1 MKKLLSLLLIL
12 LSLQLVSATAWPAD
26 AGVDIHSNLP
36 AGYEPSG
43 VVWHPHYNSLFLV
56 SDGGLL
62 SKMNLDGTNVVNWNV
77 PGDLEGVTITSAD
90 SEFVYVLVEYPY
102 ALIKFN
108 PATGQSIRSVSLT
121 GVIPATVNTNSGLEG
136 VTFVPN
142 GYHPYANS
150 STGGLFYVGVQETG
164 AINVVDVD
172 FVAGTARLVSS
183 FVPVAGRGDIAGLN
197 FNTQTNTLS
206 VLYDANNLLREI
218 TVNNALL
225 NEYDVPGFDQ
235 EGVTIIQSC
244 PNARTTLVIAEDS
257 GRVMKYGN
265 YPVNCPHADADGD
278 GFSVNNDCNDNNAL
292 VNPGRSEIL
301 YNGVDDD
308 CNPLTPDTVDADADG
323 FNSNVDCNDNNALV
337 NPNATEVKLNLND
350 DDCNPQTSDDLV
362 VPINEIRNVTS
373 LNKGDYHE
381 FTKKFAYST
390 FTLLPPQGTYQFIIN
405 AKKVGRTYWMAL
417 NTASQNQVTP
427 WQYLDINT
435 ATWSDYTYQFNLR
448 QEQTTVNIIG
458 GARNGA
464 TQQVRQ
470 VTIRRIS

>member
-1 MKKLLSLLLIL
+1 M
-12 LSLQLVSATAWPAD
+12 
-26 AGVDIHSNLP
+26 
-36 AGYEPSG
+36 
-43 VVWHPHYNSLFLV
+43 
-56 SDGGLL
+56 
-62 SKMNLDGTNVVNWNV
+62 
-77 PGDLEGVTITSAD
+77 
-90 SEFVYVLVEYPY
+90 
-102 ALIKFN
+102 
-108 PATGQSIRSVSLT
+108 
-121 GVIPATVNTNSGLEG
+121 
-136 VTFVPN
+136 
-142 GYHPYANS
+142 
-150 STGGLFYVGVQETG
+150 FYIGVQETG

-172 FVAGTARLVSS
+172 FAAGTAHLVSS

-265 YPVNCPHADADGD
+265 YPVNCPQTDADADG
-278 GFSVNNDCNDNNAL
+278 FNVNNDCNDNNAL

-301 YNGVDDD
+301 YNGLDDD

-362 VPINEIRNVTS
+362 VSINQIRNVTS
-373 LNKGDYHE
+373 LNKGEYHE

-390 FTLLPPQGTYQFIIN
+390 FTLQPPQGTYQIIIN

-417 NTASQNQVTP
+417 NTVSQNRVTP

-435 ATWSDYTYQFNLR
+435 NTWSDYTYQFNLL
-448 QEQTTVNIIG
+448 EEPTTVNIIG

-464 TQQVRQ
+464 VQQVRQ
-470 VTIRRIS
+470 ATIRRIS